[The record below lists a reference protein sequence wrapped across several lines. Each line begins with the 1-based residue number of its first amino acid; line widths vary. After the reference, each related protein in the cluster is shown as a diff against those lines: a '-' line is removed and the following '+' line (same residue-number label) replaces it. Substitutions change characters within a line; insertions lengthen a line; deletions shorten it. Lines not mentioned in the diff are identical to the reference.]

1 MFFLPGIMPS
11 SMLRTFLCP
20 LDAPI
25 QIQGRP
31 MHLHR
36 SAGMSALGKMVFAL
50 DNFTSNN
57 VALWSY
63 EKITC
68 ISDTLYFH
76 ILAGDNLI
84 G

>member
-1 MFFLPGIMPS
+1 MIRMPRAMTTTKAKTS
-11 SMLRTFLCP
+11 
-20 LDAPI
+20 
-25 QIQGRP
+25 
-31 MHLHR
+31 
-36 SAGMSALGKMVFAL
+36 GKMVFAL

-76 ILAGDNLI
+76 ILAGDNLL